1 MGAISGATPVLPP
14 HRFIGYWGGTP
25 SDGNQRLQQLLRLWS
40 APSCQTCSPGKG
52 PRTAFTPDWGV
63 GYLGLRAAPI
73 LPQVAGRRLIAA
85 GAAAGLLSDQ
95 GLGAMPDAW
104 VGLLDDRL
112 VLGRE
117 PFGRVPLYWL
127 QSGGLLWFASHLQL
141 LLPLCGDRAIDLT
154 ALYGY
159 SCFSY
164 VPAPLTPIAAIAA
177 IPAGTEQT
185 WRMDLETGRIVPDEK
200 LQRSSWCYTSE
211 QIQSEPAAIQALQSL
226 LKQAIV
232 EQVADLG
239 QEPVG
244 VFLSGG
250 LDSAIVA
257 ALLVQAG
264 LSVRAYTLDFA
275 TAGVSEVPYAEQVAR
290 FLQIPLTRV
299 RVTPRQVRRALVPTV
314 RALDLPFGDGVTVPL
329 FLLAEAASQE
339 VKVIFNGEGGDQLFA
354 GWPNKPLIAASL
366 YRGLSPMTQ
375 AEQADA
381 LTQQYLQTFHRL
393 YGYEVGV
400 FQPAV
405 RPALTAVSAHAWVA
419 AALDGQES
427 VPFLHRLRRANLLLK
442 GGQNIQPRATNLA
455 VAHGLQ
461 VRSPFCNPS
470 LTEWTFQLDGEL
482 LLQGACEK
490 YILKRAVES
499 WLPAEIVWR
508 PKRGMG
514 VPLTTWCQEGLW
526 PDLGRWLNPARLRQE
541 GIWHP
546 DLASSIISGQLGMI
560 QGRRIGEILWL
571 LLIWQVWR
579 ETIAGVSTA
588 PSSWDHP
595 FWCPPWLALPYLRWL
610 KER

>member
-1 MGAISGATPVLPP
+1 MVLPP
-14 HRFIGYWGGTP
+14 HRFIGYWGGGTP
-25 SDGNQRLQQLLRLWS
+25 CDSGQQLQQLLRRWGD
-40 APSCQTCSPGKG
+40 PSCFQSSSQKG
-52 PRTAFTPDWGV
+52 GQPATGFTPGWGV
-63 GYLGLRAAPI
+63 GYLGLRAVPA
-73 LPQVAGRRLIAA
+73 LPQLTGRRLIAA
-85 GAAAGLLSDQ
+85 GSASGLLSDRGQ
-95 GLGAMPDAW
+95 GAMPDAW
-104 VGLLDDRL
+104 VGLQEDRL

-141 LLPLCGDRAIDLT
+141 LLPLCGDRAINLT

-164 VPAPLTPIAAIAA
+164 VPAPLTPISAIAA
-177 IPAGTEQT
+177 IPVGTEQT
-185 WRMDLETGRIVPDEK
+185 WRLESRTGQLVLDGKPPRT
-200 LQRSSWCYTSE
+200 SWVYPST
-211 QIQSEPAAIQALQSL
+211 QIQSEQGAITALQAL

-239 QEPVG
+239 REPVG

-264 LSVRAYTLDFA
+264 LSVRAYTLDFGLDSGP
-275 TAGVSEVPYAEQVAR
+275 AGVSEVPYAEQVAQ

-299 RVTPRQVRRALVPTV
+299 RVTSRQVRRALVPTV

-339 VKVIFNGEGGDQLFA
+339 VKVVFNGEGGDQLFA

-366 YRGLSPMTQ
+366 YRGLVPMAQ
-375 AEQADA
+375 AESADG

-393 YGYEVGV
+393 YGYEARV
-400 FQPAV
+400 FQPAL
-405 RPALTAVSAHAWVA
+405 RPALTAVPAHTWVDD
-419 AALDGQES
+419 ALDGQDI
-427 VPFLHRLRRANLLLK
+427 PFLHRLRRANLMLK

-455 VAHGLQ
+455 AAHGLQ
-461 VRSPFCNPS
+461 VRSPFCNPG
-470 LTEWTFQLDGEL
+470 LTQWTFQVDGEL

-514 VPLTTWCQEGLW
+514 VPLTSWCQEGLW
-526 PDLGRWLNPARLRQE
+526 PELGRWLNPARLRQE
-541 GIWHP
+541 GIWQP
-546 DLASSIISGQLGMI
+546 GLARLIISGQLGMI

-571 LLIWQVWR
+571 LLIWQVWQ
-579 ETIAGVSTA
+579 ETIAGVTAA

-595 FWCPPWLALPYLRWL
+595 FWCPPWLVLPYLRWL
-610 KER
+610 KERQR